1 MDSYYLCLEA
11 WNMFLDHVITTCAES
26 QAGRTPPEGSHQMKY
41 PHSCVDTHMHARTHS
56 RTHAHTHARTHART
70 HTHTHT
76 HTHTYTWLLA
86 ALRYKEPLLSLMDG
100 LLKKMLMDF
109 NLVELSELDDD
120 RLDSDVS
127 VWLGVGVSVW
137 VCGCVCVGVWLCL
150 CVCGYI
156 DVWLGV

>member
-1 MDSYYLCLEA
+1 
-11 WNMFLDHVITTCAES
+11 
-26 QAGRTPPEGSHQMKY
+26 
-41 PHSCVDTHMHARTHS
+41 
-56 RTHAHTHARTHART
+56 
-70 HTHTHT
+70 
-76 HTHTYTWLLA
+76 
-86 ALRYKEPLLSLMDG
+86 MDG